1 MIIDRPGKVT
11 DRILLLGRKE
21 SCVYLLDGITE
32 YALIGGGTA
41 HILPDL
47 IKQLKDYKI
56 DENKIKRIL
65 ILHSHFDHCGIV
77 PFLKERWPWAKITAS
92 TRAKELLSDPK
103 IVKSIASLNRM
114 ALSMHGLDK
123 TKWEAELEFTGINV
137 EETVTQKESIS
148 CGDLCLEVLDV
159 PGHSS
164 CSVAVYVEHQKAMFA
179 SDAGGVPIGDRIFTS
194 ANSNFDKYQASLK
207 KMARYE
213 IDVFLAEHY
222 GARTGEDAHG
232 YLKRAMA
239 DALKTR
245 NMIEASYAR
254 TGNINE
260 SVKEITDRFME
271 IIPDD
276 FMPEEIISLVAGQML
291 RYLVGQK
298 RTPIAS

>member
-1 MIIDRPGKVT
+1 MIIDQPGKVT

-21 SCVYLLDGITE
+21 SCVYLLDGKTE

-41 HILPDL
+41 HIVPDL
-47 IKQLKDYKI
+47 IEQLKYFKI
-56 DENKIKRIL
+56 EDKKIKRIL

-77 PFLKERWPWAKITAS
+77 PFLKNRWPWVKITAS
-92 TRAKELLSDPK
+92 FRAKELLSDPK
-103 IVKSIASLNRM
+103 VVKSIALLNRM

-123 TKWEAELEFTGINV
+123 TQWEAELGFTGIDV
-137 EETVTQKESIS
+137 EETVTGKDMIS
-148 CGDLCLEVLDV
+148 CGDLFLKVLDV

-164 CSVAVYVEHQKAMFA
+164 CSIAVYVEHQKAMFA

-194 ANSNFDKYQASLK
+194 ANSNFDMYQASLK
-207 KMARYE
+207 KMAGYQ

-239 DALKTR
+239 AALKTR
-245 NMIEASYAR
+245 NMMEASYAR

-271 IIPDD
+271 IVPDN
-276 FMPEEIISLVAGQML
+276 FMPEEIISMVAGQML
-291 RYLVGQK
+291 RYLVGRMQDS
-298 RTPIAS
+298 AGN